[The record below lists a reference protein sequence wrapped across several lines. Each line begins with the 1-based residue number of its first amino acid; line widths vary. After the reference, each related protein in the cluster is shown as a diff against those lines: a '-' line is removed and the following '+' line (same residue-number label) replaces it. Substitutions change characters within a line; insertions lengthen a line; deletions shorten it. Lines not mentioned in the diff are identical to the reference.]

1 MSENYLPI
9 YGFYDNIIFNS
20 NIILSEPLGLI
31 DYCAL
36 QKNALCVL
44 SDSGTLSEESTILE
58 FKSILLRTSTEH
70 PENID
75 AGNII
80 LGNIDWIYLSSSIE
94 LVLKMNLMT
103 NNVKEY
109 NDINF
114 SEKVC
119 KIVSGYYPIINKFIW
134 MK

>member
-1 MSENYLPI
+1 M
-9 YGFYDNIIFNS
+9 
-20 NIILSEPLGLI
+20 SEPLGLV
-31 DYCAL
+31 DYCML
-36 QKNALCVL
+36 QKNSLCVF

-58 FKSILLRTSTEH
+58 FKGILLRTSTEH

-75 AGNII
+75 AGNIV
-80 LGNIDWIYLSSSIE
+80 LGNIDWKYLFSSIE
-94 LVLKMNLMT
+94 LVLNTELKI
-103 NNVKEY
+103 NNIKEY

-119 KIVSGYYPIINKFIW
+119 KIISGYYGVVNKFIW